1 MRFVIQ
7 PAVVTRGDSGS
18 QLGGL
23 SGDQVAA
30 IEPKCWAVIKWF
42 WRQCRGVTA
51 PTGAGT
57 VALSS
62 QPDPATSL
70 DLHRSSRFLLDR
82 SSLLSQ
88 LINIFCCCHCC
99 GGTLV
104 SLVVFNDCERV
115 RQTRVSSSCAVVG
128 GKRSADFDTRVRCVP
143 SFPSNLHSVLIFFNS
158 LKKVSDGNYM
168 KTVIH
173 SRVNSM

>member
-128 GKRSADFDTRVRCVP
+128 GKRSADLRHSSEMRSVL
-143 SFPSNLHSVLIFFNS
+143 PSNLHSVLIF
-158 LKKVSDGNYM
+158 LIRLRRLLTG
-168 KTVIH
+168 TV
-173 SRVNSM
+173 